1 MSEGGFLPWKR
12 QQLRV
17 PKTANYN
24 DIKAPLELPKGKAW
38 SRDPQTRE
46 WTVVDLTDGM
56 NSALAIPVGEPMGQ
70 HETIRDG
77 RRVDFLNAEI
87 VQEGEKGDESKDIDL
102 SKSKEELKFIS
113 HSVLPTDTLQGICIK
128 YSTTPTLLRQY
139 NIFSGS
145 NLASAPSTL
154 IIIDRVGMGLTQ
166 PQILTPEQ
174 EKQKL
179 VSIFLNTFK
188 KKKEDNGMFV
198 FGYKEAVAYL
208 EMSDW
213 NVDDAMQD
221 AREDYGWEKGDS
233 YSETTS
239 LL

>member
-24 DIKAPLELPKGKAW
+24 DIKVPLQLPKGKAW
-38 SRDPQTRE
+38 SRDAQTGE
-46 WTVVDLTDGM
+46 WIVVDLTDEK
-56 NSALAIPVGEPMGQ
+56 NTALAIPVGEPMGQ

-77 RRVDFLNAEI
+77 RRVDFQNAHI
-87 VQEGEKGDESKDIDL
+87 VQEGEKGDDNNNES
-102 SKSKEELKFIS
+102 SKSKEGLKFIS
-113 HSVLPTDTLQGICIK
+113 HSVLPTDTLQGICLK

-145 NLASAPSTL
+145 NLASAPSPL
-154 IIIDRVGMGLTQ
+154 IIIDKMGMGLTQ

-174 EKQKL
+174 EKQKH
-179 VSIFLNTFK
+179 VQIFLNTFK
-188 KKKEDNGMFV
+188 KKKEDNGMMV

-213 NVDDAMQD
+213 NVDDAIQD

-233 YSETTS
+233 YSETAS